1 MRKVLGLMTLL
12 IFAGGFVVAIASIF
26 FYRTVD
32 MDLAGSI
39 IAGVIASG
47 LLGLVI
53 EGAVYAGRL
62 F

>member
-1 MRKVLGLMTLL
+1 MTLL